1 MEEEQDIQSDIVKQK
16 QLRDAQ
22 ENKEFDDVVAGGTLE
37 DLREGVKIRQR
48 EKSEVKKDLLE
59 SINNPLAKSIA
70 FETTANVALDTA
82 TGWFMPA
89 PWLYAGINFVGSS
102 AINIAAQRMRGQRG
116 INLGEVGASGL
127 ISTIPYMNPAAG
139 RFSKLVGQQR
149 SLQRAAVGGGVMAVA
164 HQQIEAGVNEGRVIS
179 PTEAAIGLGLG
190 GATGVAGKEIG
201 DQLGKRLKFAIDRS
215 PLARQRT
222 GTVGA
227 QKNPYRDTYH
237 LADFDDTEILFTT
250 PDPKSFKKSDVIS
263 WDKSKILKQEQKLK
277 ANERARQQAYDVALQ
292 QVGGDRSKISRKVY
306 EQYAGAI
313 NISEVEQVA
322 KRTGHNVA
330 DVVKYIEHNEYQ
342 LKQLNS
348 AKTLLNNWARRDTV
362 DTMRA
367 TIAKYANDKKIV
379 NSKEYQDYVKLA
391 KSLDNA
397 TSGVWTKGHKDAIKA
412 VYMRGEFGG
421 NRISNLM
428 LEEGI
433 NSIFT
438 DATTGKLRTKKGNI
452 AKQDRPVD
460 KYTLVNLAGVS
471 WDLTDDFLKVVNPRS
486 VLVDMDEGLQKF
498 GDQYTDIA
506 LNAYD
511 KLIAEFLQANS
522 IKLNSRK
529 AKTASRAITDGLVAW
544 FKLFDAMQTSGVKDL
559 KSKLKLPIGIDNA
572 KDYWFRN
579 ENTIGKRTQ
588 KRKSDPDQSYEVD
601 LLEREF
607 IKAFKR
613 IWDNTK

>member
-1 MEEEQDIQSDIVKQK
+1 MEPDKTQTGRNLKDQIKNGYIKPIKLDSSQG
-16 QLRDAQ
+16 
-22 ENKEFDDVVAGGTLE
+22 FE
-37 DLREGVKIRQR
+37 DLQLQFDSAGNKTIFGQPKTVEQRVDDYNGMGSGRIIIKGKTNTPEGVYFYPDNT
-48 EKSEVKKDLLE
+48 E
-59 SINNPLAKSIA
+59 
-70 FETTANVALDTA
+70 ANRKTALDLYRAQTIFNLPTILAPLITA
-82 TGWFMPA
+82 GKALGGKYFIIPPKTKQTSMQNVTPA
-89 PWLYAGINFVGSS
+89 RPGLKESLIRAIEPQGKYPKGDNPYLPITDFDQGS
-102 AINIAAQRMRGQRG
+102 ILGMDGQDYS
-116 INLGEVGASGL
+116 LAS
-127 ISTIPYMNPAAG
+127 
-139 RFSKLVGQQR
+139 
-149 SLQRAAVGGGVMAVA
+149 VGG
-164 HQQIEAGVNEGRVIS
+164 
-179 PTEAAIGLGLG
+179 
-190 GATGVAGKEIG
+190 
-201 DQLGKRLKFAIDRS
+201 
-215 PLARQRT
+215 
-222 GTVGA
+222 
-227 QKNPYRDTYH
+227 DTYH
-237 LADFDDTEILFTT
+237 LTNFDDTEILFTT

-277 ANERARQQAYDVALQ
+277 ANERAREQAYQIALQ
-292 QVGGDRSKISRKVY
+292 QAGGDRSKISRKVY

-313 NISEVEQVA
+313 NISEVEEVA

-342 LKQLNS
+342 LKQLN
-348 AKTLLNNWARRDTV
+348 AARTLLNDWARRDTV

-379 NSKEYQDYVKLA
+379 DSKEYKNYVKLA

-412 VYMRGEFGG
+412 VFMRGEFGG

-433 NSIFT
+433 DSIFT
-438 DATTGKLRTKKGNI
+438 DATTGNLRIKKGNI

-529 AKTASRAITDGLVAW
+529 AKIASRAITDGLVAW
-544 FKLFDAMQTSGVKDL
+544 FKLFDSMQNSGVKDL
-559 KSKLKLPIGIDNA
+559 KSKLKLPISIDNA

-588 KRKSDPDQSYEVD
+588 KRKSDPDESYEVD